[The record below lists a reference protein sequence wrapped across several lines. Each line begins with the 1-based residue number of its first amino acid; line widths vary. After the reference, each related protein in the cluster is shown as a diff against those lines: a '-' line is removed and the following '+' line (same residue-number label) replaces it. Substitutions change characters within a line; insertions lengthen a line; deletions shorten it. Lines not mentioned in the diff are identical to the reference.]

1 MNYVATTLVGLA
13 ISVIG
18 YFLKQTMKR
27 LDRVEDSQG
36 AADKNHESKEEHSK
50 DIKEFRIQHE
60 KDIKECKQAIDSCRS
75 EITNI
80 ALKYLEKE
88 EFVRNMATIDNKFKR
103 IEDKL
108 DSTANIT
115 NKKLDRLLEKVY
127 REE

>member
-36 AADKNHESKEEHSK
+36 AADKNHKSKEEHSK